1 MFTRSFTKLKAYIQ
15 TDKNEEFY
23 NVNAFIAYE
32 GFKHFGFEIEK
43 YFDVKNIK
51 DKNLEDIVVGGIGNI
66 RKRIEELGI
75 ERKQPEIDYPVE
87 LEKYLNRKIWKSTLE
102 EVLKQKQF
110 NIFIKPDVDT
120 KKFAGKVFKNEMD
133 FIGLI
138 DESKPTQVLC
148 AEIVNF
154 KTEFRC
160 FIRYKEILD
169 VRRYKGDWDKTI
181 DLEIVKNAISDFKSQ
196 PKSYALDF
204 GINENNKTVLVE
216 VNDGHS
222 LGSYG
227 ISSQN
232 YAKFLSARWSELTN
246 TIDYLNF

>member
-1 MFTRSFTKLKAYIQ
+1 LKAYIQ
-15 TDKNEEFY
+15 TDKNGEFY

-43 YFDVKNIK
+43 YFDINNIK
-51 DKNLEDIVVGGIGNI
+51 DKIPEDIIVGGIGNV
-66 RKRIEELGI
+66 RRRIELLGI
-75 ERKQPEIDYPVE
+75 ERKQKEIDYPEE
-87 LEKYLNRKIWKSTLE
+87 LEKYLNRKIWKTTLE
-102 EVLKQKQF
+102 EVLQQKHF
-110 NIFIKPDVDT
+110 NIFIKPDIDT
-120 KKFAGKVFKNEMD
+120 KKFAGKVFKNELD

-138 DESKPTQVLC
+138 DENHPTKVLC
-148 AEIVNF
+148 SEIVNF

-169 VRRYKGDWDKTI
+169 IRRYKGDLDNSI
-181 DLEIVKNAISDFKSQ
+181 DLETVINAISDFKSQ
-196 PKSYALDF
+196 PKSFALDF
-204 GINENNKTVLVE
+204 GITENNKTVLVE

-246 TIDYLNF
+246 NTIDYLNF

>member
-1 MFTRSFTKLKAYIQ
+1 LKAYIQ
-15 TDKNEEFY
+15 TDKSGEFY

-43 YFDVKNIK
+43 YIDIKNIP
-51 DKNLEDIVVGGIGNI
+51 DKNPQDIIIGGIGNV
-66 RKRIEELGI
+66 RKRIELLGI
-75 ERKQPEIDYPVE
+75 ERKQQEIDYPKE

-102 EVLKQKQF
+102 EILGQKHF
-110 NIFIKPDVDT
+110 NIFIKPDIDT
-120 KKFAGKVFKNEMD
+120 KKFAGKVFKNELD

-138 DESKPTQVLC
+138 DEENPTKVLC
-148 AEIVNF
+148 SEIVNF

-169 VRRYKGDWDKTI
+169 IRRYKGDWDKAI
-181 DLEIVKNAISDFKSQ
+181 NLETVKNAISDFEKQ
-196 PKSYALDF
+196 PNSYALDF
-204 GINENNKTVLVE
+204 GITNDNRTVLVE

-246 TIDYLNF
+246 TNDYLNF

>member
-1 MFTRSFTKLKAYIQ
+1 MKAYIQ
-15 TDKNEEFY
+15 TDKNGEFY

-43 YFDVKNIK
+43 YIDVKNIL
-51 DKNLEDIVVGGIGNI
+51 DENPQNIIVGGIGNV
-66 RKRIEELGI
+66 RKRIELLGI
-75 ERKQPEIDYPVE
+75 ERKQQEIDYPNE

-102 EVLKQKQF
+102 EILSQKHF
-110 NIFIKPDVDT
+110 NIFIKPDIDT
-120 KKFAGKVFKNEMD
+120 KKFAGKVFKNELD

-138 DESKPTQVLC
+138 DEENPTKVLC
-148 AEIVNF
+148 SEIVNF

-169 VRRYKGDWDKTI
+169 IRRYKGDWDKSI
-181 DLEIVKNAISDFKSQ
+181 NLEIVKSAISDFESQ
-196 PKSYALDF
+196 PNSYALDF
-204 GINENNKTVLVE
+204 GITDDNKTVLVE

-246 TIDYLNF
+246 TNDYLNF

>member
-1 MFTRSFTKLKAYIQ
+1 MKTYIQ
-15 TDKNEEFY
+15 ADKNGEFY
-23 NVNAFIAYE
+23 NVNAFVAYE

-43 YFDVKNIK
+43 YIDVKNIL
-51 DKNLEDIVVGGIGNI
+51 DKNPQDIIVGGIGNV
-66 RKRIEELGI
+66 RKRIELLGI
-75 ERKQPEIDYPVE
+75 KRNQQEIDYPNE
-87 LEKYLNRKIWKSTLE
+87 LKKYLNRKIWKSTLE
-102 EVLKQKQF
+102 EVLRQKQF
-110 NIFIKPDVDT
+110 NIFIKPDIDT
-120 KKFAGKVFKNEMD
+120 KKFAGRVFKNELD

-138 DESKPTQVLC
+138 DEESPTKILC
-148 AEIVNF
+148 SEIVNF

-160 FIRYKEILD
+160 FIRYKQILD
-169 VRRYKGDWDKTI
+169 IRRYKGDWDKSI
-181 DLEIVKNAISDFKSQ
+181 NLDIVENAISDFESQ
-196 PKSYALDF
+196 PNSYALDF
-204 GINENNKTVLVE
+204 GITDNNKTLLVE

>member
-1 MFTRSFTKLKAYIQ
+1 MKVYIQ
-15 TDKNEEFY
+15 TDKNREFY

-43 YFDVKNIK
+43 YFNVETIK
-51 DKNLEDIVVGGIGNI
+51 DNNPENIIVGGIGNV
-66 RKRIEELGI
+66 RRGI
-75 ERKQPEIDYPVE
+75 ELLGFKRNQQEIDYPQE
-87 LEKYLNRKIWKSTLE
+87 LEKYLKRKIWKSTLE

-110 NIFIKPDVDT
+110 NVFIKPDIET
-120 KKFAGKVFKNEMD
+120 KKFAGKVFKNELD
-133 FIGLI
+133 FVGLI
-138 DESKPTQVLC
+138 DNEKPTKVLC
-148 AEIVNF
+148 SEIINF

-160 FIRYKEILD
+160 FIRYNEILD
-169 VRRYKGDWDKTI
+169 IRRYKGDWDKSI
-181 DLEIVKNAISDFKSQ
+181 NLEIVKNAISDFKSQ
-196 PKSYALDF
+196 PNSFALDF
-204 GINENNKTVLVE
+204 GVTENNETILVE